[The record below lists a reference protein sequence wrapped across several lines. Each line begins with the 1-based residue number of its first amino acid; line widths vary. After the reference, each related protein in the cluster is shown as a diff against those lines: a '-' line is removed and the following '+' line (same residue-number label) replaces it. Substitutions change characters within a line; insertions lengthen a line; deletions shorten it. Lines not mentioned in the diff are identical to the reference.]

1 MISKH
6 VPRAIRLARY
16 TIPQTPTN
24 YLYRSPTHAASS
36 LTCSTLHDSAV
47 DGALPNTYLLY
58 LQVASA
64 ASSLTMLMQTEAEAN
79 EARPEISRRRA
90 SSKAGF

>member
-1 MISKH
+1 MM
-6 VPRAIRLARY
+6 
-16 TIPQTPTN
+16 
-24 YLYRSPTHAASS
+24 SP
-36 LTCSTLHDSAV
+36 
-47 DGALPNTYLLY
+47 LPNTYLLY

-90 SSKAGF
+90 SSKAGL